1 MSDETYLTPV
11 EELKNTDLDFNRFK
25 EIYDRDAEDT
35 QEKLITFILTQ
46 AQTYKNELE
55 SDVSTTLPLRHSI
68 ITWCVAC
75 RSQPGWDQD
84 EWTARGSQQENCHH
98 EGKVRLSKLA

>member
-11 EELKNTDLDFNRFK
+11 EDLKNTDLDFNRFK

-35 QEKLITFILTQ
+35 KEKLITFILTQ

-55 SDVSTTLPLRHSI
+55 SDVSTYPLRHSL

-84 EWTARGSQQENCHH
+84 ESTARGSQQENCHY
-98 EGKVRLSKLA
+98 ERKVRLSKLA

>member
-11 EELKNTDLDFNRFK
+11 EDLKNTDLDFNRFK

-35 QEKLITFILTQ
+35 HEKLITFIMTQ

-55 SDVSTTLPLRHSI
+55 HDVSPTHIRHSI
-68 ITWCVAC
+68 
-75 RSQPGWDQD
+75 
-84 EWTARGSQQENCHH
+84 NCFD
-98 EGKVRLSKLA
+98 VYSLSLLTRMRPR